1 MKLFF
6 VWCVSPK
13 RETEGV
19 AIFWPNYH
27 TWASSGLPHPSPSAP
42 SLVIFLISPFFDDTA
57 LLAGRIEYQLGR
69 LTAAVGHLQVKP

>member
-13 RETEGV
+13 REIEGV

-27 TWASSGLPHPSPSAP
+27 TWASSGPPHPSPSAP
-42 SLVIFLISPFFDDTA
+42 SLVIFLLSFLMT
-57 LLAGRIEYQLGR
+57 L
-69 LTAAVGHLQVKP
+69 HCLQVGSSTNLVGSLLQLDISR